1 MDAMLRA
8 LADGTRRRIL
18 ALVWREERTAGEIAG
33 KFTMTRPAVSQHLAI
48 LRESELLSMRRD
60 GTRRL
65 YRANRQAVAR
75 LRAELG
81 AFWDDHLAQ
90 LKDAAEAAGRRE
102 RRRGAAHRTPSSA
115 RFSSRRRPRSCSVF
129 SSIRR

>member
-18 ALVWREERTAGEIAG
+18 ALVWRNERTAGDIAA
-33 KFTMTRPAVSQHLAI
+33 KFAVTRPAISQHLRVLLA
-48 LRESELLSMRRD
+48 SELLTVRRD

-65 YRANRQAVAR
+65 YRANRTALAR

-81 AFWDDHLAQ
+81 VFWDASLAQ
-90 LKDAAEAAGRRE
+90 LKVEAETAERK
-102 RRRGAAHRTPSSA
+102 RRRN
-115 RFSSRRRPRSCSVF
+115 
-129 SSIRR
+129 

>member
-1 MDAMLRA
+1 MLRA
-8 LADGTRRRIL
+8 LADGTRRQIL
-18 ALVWREERTAGEIAG
+18 ALVWREERTAGDIAAE
-33 KFTMTRPAVSQHLAI
+33 FAMTRPAVSQHLTI
-48 LRESELLSMRRD
+48 LRESELVVVRHE

-90 LKDAAEAAGRRE
+90 LRDAAERKGRR
-102 RRRGAAHRTPSSA
+102 R
-115 RFSSRRRPRSCSVF
+115 
-129 SSIRR
+129 